1 MYTLGRKK
9 INYMFL
15 RYPHKKCLLHI
26 CFIKFFLSYCRNQ
39 ELELAVSRMMGRRG
53 SDDLLSDTSEVSK
66 VVADMSKRMQDHLET
81 QRNVDRD
88 AKVKDLAR
96 LDEYK
101 KKVRTLRTNN

>member
-1 MYTLGRKK
+1 
-9 INYMFL
+9 
-15 RYPHKKCLLHI
+15 
-26 CFIKFFLSYCRNQ
+26 
-39 ELELAVSRMMGRRG
+39 MMGRRG
-53 SDDLLSDTSEVSK
+53 SDDLLSDASEVSK

-101 KKVRTLRTNN
+101 KKVSLLRTKILNDGKRNVRERVVCDAIQC

>member
-1 MYTLGRKK
+1 
-9 INYMFL
+9 
-15 RYPHKKCLLHI
+15 
-26 CFIKFFLSYCRNQ
+26 
-39 ELELAVSRMMGRRG
+39 MMGRRG

-101 KKVRTLRTNN
+101 KKVSLLRTKKLNMFIGTVTRKCEREGCL